1 MDKIVTKI
9 IRPLVEKNSI
19 LKPIYCYMRG
29 RFRIPTECLCT
40 DRCEGTPQIS
50 NYITRSELCA
60 DVGWAAPTC
69 RGEEVLYRERIRY
82 EKYNKRIYA

>member
-9 IRPLVEKNSI
+9 LRPLVEKNSI

-50 NYITRSELCA
+50 NYITNSALRA
-60 DVGWAAPTC
+60 DIGWAAPTC
-69 RGEEVLYRERIRY
+69 RGGSVLYRERRRY

>member
-1 MDKIVTKI
+1 MDKIVTRLLK
-9 IRPLVEKNSI
+9 PLVEKNSI
-19 LKPIYCYMRG
+19 FKPIYCYMNG
-29 RFRIPTECLCT
+29 RYRIPTECLCT

-50 NYITRSELCA
+50 NYITNSALRA

-69 RGEEVLYRERIRY
+69 RGGDVLYRERRRY

>member
-9 IRPLVEKNSI
+9 LRPLVEKNSI

-50 NYITRSELCA
+50 NYITNSALRA
-60 DVGWAAPTC
+60 DIGWATPTC
-69 RGEEVLYRERIRY
+69 RDGEVLYRERRRY